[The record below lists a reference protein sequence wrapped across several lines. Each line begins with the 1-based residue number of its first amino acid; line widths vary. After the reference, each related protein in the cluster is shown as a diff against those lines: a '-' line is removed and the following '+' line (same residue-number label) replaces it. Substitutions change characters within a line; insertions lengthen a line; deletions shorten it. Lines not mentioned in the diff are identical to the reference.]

1 MRDPLKRGT
10 TLLTANIPIV
20 KTLVEYL
27 TNVTSIRVHGR
38 YSFDCATVCMMD
50 GMIRFVIV

>member
-27 TNVTSIRVHGR
+27 TNVTSIQVHGR